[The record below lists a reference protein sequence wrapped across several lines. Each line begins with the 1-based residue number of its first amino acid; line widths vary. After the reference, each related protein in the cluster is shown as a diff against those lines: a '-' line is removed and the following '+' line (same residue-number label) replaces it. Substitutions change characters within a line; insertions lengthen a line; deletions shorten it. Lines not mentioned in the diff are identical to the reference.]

1 MRCGCHTTTTA
12 PWSSEL
18 RFMHSKSNIPT
29 NKSVEFSCK
38 DFGSSLLAENVTPNN
53 FSSLLSPLGGAS
65 MNTDMSCRKRVKLT
79 DLDVNIPLS
88 CRINASSTALGGRQC
103 PRSDDPKTSK
113 FALLRN

>member
-1 MRCGCHTTTTA
+1 MRCGCHTTKTA

-65 MNTDMSCRKRVKLT
+65 MNTGIQRKE
-79 DLDVNIPLS
+79 PCLS
-88 CRINASSTALGGRQC
+88 KYRAECVFTFMKFLGSTL
-103 PRSDDPKTSK
+103 
-113 FALLRN
+113 